1 MATIKKPPET
11 VERTLRLE
19 EPVNLLLDDYSR
31 FVDCT
36 PDYVAN
42 FALREMLARDSEY
55 KRWKAS
61 GSRNSARK
69 TTGDET
75 QFPRSS

>member
-19 EPVNLLLDDYSR
+19 QPVSHLLDDYSR

-42 FALREMLARDSEY
+42 FALREVLARDSDY

-61 GSRNSARK
+61 GSGHSAHK
-69 TTGDET
+69 SSDDAA

>member
-1 MATIKKPPET
+1 MATIKKPPEI

-19 EPVNLLLDDYSR
+19 EPVSLLLDDYSR

-42 FALREMLARDSEY
+42 VALRDVLNRDRAY

-61 GSRNSARK
+61 VSGKSARRSA
-69 TTGDET
+69 GDAT

>member
-1 MATIKKPPET
+1 MALVKRPPEN
-11 VERTLRLE
+11 VERRIRLE
-19 EPVNLLLDDYSR
+19 EPVSQLLDDYCR

-42 FALREMLARDSEY
+42 FALRKILARDPEY

-61 GSRNSARK
+61 QNVMPPGKRNVI
-69 TTGDET
+69 
-75 QFPRSS
+75 SS

>member
-19 EPVNLLLDDYSR
+19 EPVSVLLDDYSR

-42 FALREMLARDSEY
+42 FALREVLARDREY

-61 GSRNSARK
+61 GSGNCRTRP
-69 TTGDET
+69 TGDAT